1 MYVLLFNLAGPAI
14 AGWALMIFLPSWSV
28 TRWIARSAAFPVYLA
43 ALYVIGVVPL
53 VVAAGPGIIG
63 DFGSAEGVV
72 RLLGSADAALVVWI
86 HILAFDQLVGVM
98 IYRDNMQTRV
108 VPLPVQSVVLFLTLM
123 FGPAGF
129 LVYYV
134 IRVARKRGP
143 ALGELRI

>member
-1 MYVLLFNLAGPAI
+1 MYLLLFNLAALAI

-28 TRWIARSAAFPVYLA
+28 TRWIARSAVFPVYLA

-53 VVAAGPGIIG
+53 VVAAGPGIIRE
-63 DFGSAEGVV
+63 FGSAEGVV

-86 HILAFDQLVGVM
+86 HVLVFDQLVGVM
-98 IYRDNMQTRV
+98 IYRDNMRNRV
-108 VPLPVQSVVLFLTLM
+108 VPAPVQSVILFLTLM

-129 LVYYV
+129 LAYYA

-143 ALGELRI
+143 ALGEAEI